1 VVTAGDGRTALQVFR
16 QRSVDAVLLDV
27 RMPDMGGLE
36 VLRQMQAIDPRV
48 DVILVTAI
56 HELPTVVQGI
66 RSGAV
71 DYITKPF
78 ETDHLL
84 AAVALA
90 AGRHSGGAEIFLI
103 TSRIGSLTALEVIV
117 ERTVTTA
124 VSLSPT
130 AALNGVA
137 GQRPRLV
144 VLESPSE
151 PDAALDLVNHL
162 HARYHEC
169 PFVTL
174 DGPSSIDERLE
185 RVVAA
190 IARIADMRI
199 AMPRVRRVVIAA
211 AEHVGGHYQEK
222 LLGSDVARAVGA
234 STERLGQAFNESLG
248 ITLKEFITR
257 FRISAACH
265 LLADADHKLEHI
277 AELTGFEDA
286 SHLSRVF
293 VRQRGIRPGE
303 YRRRL
308 EVT

>member
-1 VVTAGDGRTALQVFR
+1 
-16 QRSVDAVLLDV
+16 
-27 RMPDMGGLE
+27 MPDMGGLE
-36 VLRQMQAIDPRV
+36 VLRQMHAIEPRV

-66 RSGAV
+66 GSGAV

-78 ETDHLL
+78 ETDRLL

-90 AGRHSGGAEIFLI
+90 AGRHSGGGAEIFLI

-144 VLESPSE
+144 VLENPSGLAVTTD
-151 PDAALDLVNHL
+151 PISRLRV
-162 HARYHEC
+162 RYPAC
-169 PFVTL
+169 PFLTL
-174 DGPSSIDERLE
+174 AESYGLGEIFE
-185 RVVAA
+185 RVVTA
-190 IARIADMRI
+190 IASLTDMRV
-199 AMPRVRRVVIAA
+199 AKPRVRHVVFAA
-211 AEHVGGHYQEK
+211 AEHVSRRYREK
-222 LLGSDVARAVGA
+222 LLGRDVAHAVGV
-234 STERLGQAFNESLG
+234 STDQLGQAFDESLG
-248 ITLKEFITR
+248 MSVKEFVTR
-257 FRISAACH
+257 FRVSAACH

-308 EVT
+308 EVA